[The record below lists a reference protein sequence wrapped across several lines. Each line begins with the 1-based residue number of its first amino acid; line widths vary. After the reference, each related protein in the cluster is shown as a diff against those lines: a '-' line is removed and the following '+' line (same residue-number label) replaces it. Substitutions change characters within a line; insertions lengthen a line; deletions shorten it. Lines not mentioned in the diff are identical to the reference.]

1 MRKRR
6 GRSLNARS
14 GSSKKKRTELFFFS
28 FFIAG
33 LFEALILS
41 CYDSFRLQFP
51 SRERDEKYAP
61 LEAVGVGAKALFVRV
76 EELGG
81 GE

>member
-1 MRKRR
+1 MLVR
-6 GRSLNARS
+6 GRAR
-14 GSSKKKRTELFFFS
+14 KKGRSFFFFS